1 MSPAHLLP
9 RSSPAQS
16 QQRERKTD
24 GPSATKNVVRIELQ
38 PQMPLHREVHSS
50 DDVLP
55 ESHAVP
61 QRSRNRFSP
70 RGAHPLDTVAVRDVA
85 ALPSARPNL
94 PPTHLRKL
102 DRSHMRKPSSFASAR
117 TAARTQSPPPLRGS
131 SRWPHSGDGVFQR
144 DHRAL

>member
-16 QQRERKTD
+16 QQIERKTD
-24 GPSATKNVVRIELQ
+24 GPPVTNVVRIELQ

-102 DRSHMRKPSSFASAR
+102 DLSHMRKPSSFASAR
-117 TAARTQSPPPLRGS
+117 TARTQSPPPLRES
-131 SRWPHSGDGVFQR
+131 SRWPHSGDGVFER
-144 DHRAL
+144 DCRAL